1 MFWSTLYVNEI
12 PGRQQPAGER
22 RCTMEK
28 SMAAE
33 RLLARNL
40 RDAGCTEADI
50 LRFPDLP
57 PQEQLRFLSRQRD
70 VLLAALHEAQSR
82 IDCLDYLLYRMKQNP

>member
-12 PGRQQPAGER
+12 PGRQKPAGER
-22 RCTMEK
+22 RCPMEK
-28 SMAAE
+28 NMTADI
-33 RLLARNL
+33 LLARNL